1 MTTST
6 PSISIINGRLI
17 DPANNRDEQTDIHLS
32 QGKIL
37 AIGEMPAGFEAD
49 RIIDATGQVVCPGL
63 VDLNAHL
70 REPGYE
76 FKATIASETRAAA
89 KGGITTLVCPPD
101 TDPVIDTPAVME
113 LVRRKAKQSG
123 YARVLTTAALTQKL
137 AGQELSEMAALQDA
151 GCVAVS
157 NAGRPLG
164 NTLIERRA
172 FEYAATFDIK
182 VFIKPEDP
190 HLRNYGCVHEGVV
203 AARLGLPGFPEAAE
217 TVAVARDIALAEAT
231 GAHIHFQTISTA
243 KGVKQINRACHD
255 GIRLSIDVAAHQ
267 LHLTEM
273 DVDDFNATCHVD
285 PPFRTLSDRDE
296 LRKAVATG
304 HIQAICSDHQ
314 PHEPDAK
321 DHPFPDSEAG
331 ISALETLLP
340 LTLKLVQEG
349 VMDLPQAI
357 ERLTIGPARIAG
369 LPFGR
374 LDPGLSAD
382 ICIFDP
388 EAHWTLSADNML
400 SQGKNSP
407 FLNWE
412 FSGLVNY
419 TLFEGRVTYDAG
431 MQS

>member
-1 MTTST
+1 MTTAF

-17 DPANNRDEQTDIHLS
+17 DPANRLDEKTDIHIS

-37 AIGEMPAGFEAD
+37 AIGERPSGFEAEF
-49 RIIDATGQVVCPGL
+49 IIDAADKVVCPGL
-63 VDLNAHL
+63 VDLSARL
-70 REPGYE
+70 REPGQEY
-76 FKATIASETRAAA
+76 KATIASETRAAA
-89 KGGITTLVCPPD
+89 RGGITTLICPPD
-101 TDPVIDTPAVME
+101 TDPVIDTPAVTE

-123 YARVLTTAALTQKL
+123 YARVLTIAAITQKL
-137 AGQELSEMAALQDA
+137 AGQELSEMATLQQA

-172 FEYAATFDIK
+172 LEYAATFGIK

-190 HLRNYGCVHEGVV
+190 HLRNKGCVHEGIV
-203 AARLGLPGFPEAAE
+203 ASRLGLPGFPEAAE

-243 KGVKQINRACHD
+243 KGIKKINRACHD
-255 GIRLSIDVAAHQ
+255 GINLSIDVAAHQ

-273 DVDDFNATCHVD
+273 DVDDFVTDCHLD
-285 PPFRTLSDRDE
+285 PPLRTLSDRE
-296 LRKAVATG
+296 ALRQAVAAG

-321 DHPFPDSEAG
+321 DHPFPESEPG

-340 LTLKLVQEG
+340 LTLRLVEEK
-349 VMDLPQAI
+349 VMDLPTAL
-357 ERLTIGPARIAG
+357 ERITLGPARIAG
-369 LPFGR
+369 LPYGR
-374 LDPGLSAD
+374 LDPGRSAD

-388 EAHWTLSADNML
+388 QAHWVLSADNML
-400 SQGKNSP
+400 SQGKNTP

-412 FSGLVNY
+412 FTGQVTH
-419 TLFEGRVTYDAG
+419 TLFEGRITYQVGKD
-431 MQS
+431 Q